1 MFNAKKKIQK
11 LLNRRLNG
19 GNNISKAS
27 VKDFLRKNNGRTIWY
42 KGEPFHITE
51 LTSKLEYPDN
61 PYQNAYA
68 VYPSPQSAINPHCV
82 YYKDGSWSDL
92 CMIYRNILIK
102 IDSSNRFFIYYN
114 PSCQWSVTDTGITGN
129 DSKSIL
135 YVSMF
140 GDIMEEYT
148 AGKYDENVYEAIKF
162 LINNEALYQK

>member
-11 LLNRRLNG
+11 LVNRRLNG
-19 GNNISKAS
+19 GNDISRAS
-27 VKDFLRKNNGRTIWY
+27 VKDFLRKNNDRTVWY

-51 LTSKLEYPDN
+51 LTSKFEYPE
-61 PYQNAYA
+61 
-68 VYPSPQSAINPHCV
+68 SAINPHCV
-82 YYKDGSWSDL
+82 YYRDGSWNDL

-114 PSCQWSVTDTGITGN
+114 PSCQWTVTDMGITGN

-148 AGKYDENVYEAIKF
+148 AGKYDENVYEVIKF